1 MKWRV
6 YVGMEETTLGESQI
20 TMPVKGMS
28 CASCVSRVES
38 ALSAIDG
45 VSNAEVNLTT
55 KRATVSYDPDAT
67 APKALI
73 EAVNST
79 GFEVPSETLSLSIDG
94 MFCAGCV
101 SRVEKAS
108 IAL

>member
-1 MKWRV
+1 
-6 YVGMEETTLGESQI
+6 MEETTLGESQI

-28 CASCVSRVES
+28 CAGCVSRVER
-38 ALSAIDG
+38 ALSAVDG
-45 VSNAEVNLTT
+45 VSNAEVNLAT

-79 GFEVPSETLSLSIDG
+79 GFEVPSKTLSSPTARRFQSVIKYLSPSSTMVI
-94 MFCAGCV
+94 
-101 SRVEKAS
+101 S
-108 IAL
+108 